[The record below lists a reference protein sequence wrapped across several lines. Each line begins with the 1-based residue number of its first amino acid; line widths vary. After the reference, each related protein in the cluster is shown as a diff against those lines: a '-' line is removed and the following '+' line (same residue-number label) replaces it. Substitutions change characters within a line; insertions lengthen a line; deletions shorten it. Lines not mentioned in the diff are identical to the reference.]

1 MISNKYV
8 DEYINLWKQGKIILN
23 KERID
28 LFNYLQKHI
37 YSRDDVYFDEQKIE
51 DCIKF
56 IEKWYFPTLPFQ
68 RFIIANIF
76 LIVKIQMKLSL
87 QNLLFSW
94 DVEAGKTV

>member
-28 LFNYLQKHI
+28 LFNYLQTHI

-56 IEKWYFPTLPFQ
+56 IEKMVFS
-68 RFIIANIF
+68 NIT
-76 LIVKIQMKLSL
+76 ISKVYHS
-87 QNLLFSW
+87 
-94 DVEAGKTV
+94 

>member
-1 MISNKYV
+1 MIHNKYV

-23 KERID
+23 KELI
-28 LFNYLQKHI
+28 YLII
-37 YSRDDVYFDEQKIE
+37 YKNIYIHEMMYILMNRKWSFIW
-51 DCIKF
+51 IF

-76 LIVKIQMKLSL
+76 LINKLDEAFL